1 MPSSGIPLL
10 PSFCG
15 SSQVTLS
22 LVSLLYSLFL
32 APNSR
37 FLEVWTGLIEGL
49 THFWCLVPSLGLAA
63 QRELSEQAKG
73 EAGRAAGLRSLS

>member
-1 MPSSGIPLL
+1 M
-10 PSFCG
+10 
-15 SSQVTLS
+15 
-22 LVSLLYSLFL
+22 
-32 APNSR
+32 
-37 FLEVWTGLIEGL
+37 IEGL